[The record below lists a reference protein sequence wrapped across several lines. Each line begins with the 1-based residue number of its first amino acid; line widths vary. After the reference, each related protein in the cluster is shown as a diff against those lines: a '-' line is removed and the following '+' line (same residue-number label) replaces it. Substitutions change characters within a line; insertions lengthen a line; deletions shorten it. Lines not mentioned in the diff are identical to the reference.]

1 MRCTSTTQLGLGA
14 VLAIGALLALA
25 TAGAG
30 LAVRA
35 PSSSHTFADEIGD
48 ASGAPD
54 IDRVNLV
61 TNDNVSVTIG
71 MQIANR
77 SGFSGLDWYSI
88 ALDTDSSPSTGGG
101 GDYGVAGA
109 DYVID
114 VSQAGARLM
123 FWNGVA
129 YELADPQPV
138 IPTMWIEGYGPALRI
153 SRGALGDPARLGVM
167 LRTTDGA
174 RVDLA
179 PDAGPWAY
187 TVLPLALTA
196 GKVALRH
203 SRDGSRLVAQTE
215 ILRSDFEAP
224 LAEGAVRCSARVG
237 AATLVGRGRF
247 AHGLAVCTWR
257 IPRNARGHRVRGG
270 IAATFQGATARRDFS
285 VLVD

>member
-1 MRCTSTTQLGLGA
+1 MCRRGISV
-14 VLAIGALLALA
+14 VLALGALLALA

-30 LAVRA
+30 QAART

-54 IDRVNLV
+54 IDGVNLV

-88 ALDTDSSPSTGGG
+88 ALDTDSSPITGGG
-101 GDYGVAGA
+101 GEYGVSGA

-114 VSQAGARLM
+114 VSQSGARLM

-138 IPTMWIEGYGPALRI
+138 IPTMWIAGYGPALRI
-153 SRGALGDPARLGVM
+153 SRGALGDPTTLGVM

-179 PDAGPWAY
+179 PDAGAWPY

-196 GKVALRH
+196 GKAALRY

-215 ILRSDFEAP
+215 ILRSDFDAP
-224 LAEGAVRCSARVG
+224 LAEGAVRCTARVG
-237 AATLVGRGRF
+237 AATLTGRGRF

-257 IPRNARGHRVRGG
+257 LTKSARGHRLRGG
-270 IAATFQGATARRDFS
+270 VAATFQGATARRGFS